1 MTLLEAIL
9 TVVVVAQVGLVSWF
23 VPGDRLVRRRVRKK
37 LVVTLKSGETVGG
50 VLVDADRWSFVLRQ
64 AQMLGGEAGV
74 PVDGELI
81 VARADVA
88 YIQKP

>member
-1 MTLLEAIL
+1 MVTVFVQLGLLSYLA
-9 TVVVVAQVGLVSWF
+9 A
-23 VPGDRLVRRRVRKK
+23 GDRLVRRRARKR
-37 LVVTLKSGETVGG
+37 LLVTLKTGETIGG
-50 VLVDADRWSFVLRQ
+50 VLVEADRSSLVFRQ
-64 AQMLGGEAGV
+64 ASMVGGDEAV

>member
-1 MTLLEAIL
+1 MTALEVVL
-9 TVVVVAQVGLVSWF
+9 SVVVLVLVGVVAWW
-23 VPGDRLVRRRVRKK
+23 VPGDRLVRRRVRKR
-37 LVVTLKSGETVGG
+37 LVVTLKTGETIGG
-50 VLVDADRWSFVLRQ
+50 VLVDGDRWSYVFRQ
-64 AQMLGGEAGV
+64 AQMLGGDSAV

>member
-1 MTLLEAIL
+1 MVA
-9 TVVVVAQVGLVSWF
+9 VVVQVGLLSYF
-23 VPGDRLVRRRVRKK
+23 APGDRLMRRRTRKK
-37 LVVTLKSGETVGG
+37 LVMTLKSGETVGG
-50 VLVDADRWSFVLRQ
+50 VLVDADRCSFVLRQ
-64 AQMLGGEAGV
+64 AQMLGGDVGV

>member
-1 MTLLEAIL
+1 MTALEVAL
-9 TVVVVAQVGLVSWF
+9 TVVVVVQIGLVSWW

-37 LVVTLKSGETVGG
+37 LVVTLKTGETVGG

-64 AQMLGGEAGV
+64 ASMLGGDGAV

-81 VARADVA
+81 VSRADVA
-88 YIQKP
+88 YVQKP